1 VAAIALPNIE
11 ILFGADDDPRV
22 DQAIAHV
29 SSRAIRWKVR
39 QTDVQMT
46 TKRGGFDTPMPE
58 SSAGFEQVLGSS
70 PTGQT
75 PLKLAVQ
82 RSGRLTEPTLALLH
96 AIGLDFESYGQ
107 RLFSHCRNFP
117 LSILYGRD
125 DDIPGYLARGTV
137 DLGIVGRNLLYE
149 EDAEVDELAPLGFGY
164 CELVVA
170 AMRDAPYTT
179 PSQLLDARIATSYP
193 RSARRYFAAL
203 GGEPEIITISGSV
216 EVAPSLGLADAIV
229 ELTATGSTLLLNDLR
244 PITTILESEAV
255 LAAHPGARNDPAK
268 CASIDRLL
276 MRIGAVQAAK
286 RYKYLMMN
294 APEEALPAIR
304 AVVPGLKAP
313 TIVPLADPG
322 WVAVH
327 TAVEE
332 DAFWESIERLRAA
345 GATEILV
352 SSLEKLLL

>member
-1 VAAIALPNIE
+1 L
-11 ILFGADDDPRV
+11 
-22 DQAIAHV
+22 Q
-29 SSRAIRWKVR
+29 
-39 QTDVQMT
+39 
-46 TKRGGFDTPMPE
+46 
-58 SSAGFEQVLGSS
+58 
-70 PTGQT
+70 
-75 PLKLAVQ
+75 
-82 RSGRLTEPTLALLH
+82 
-96 AIGLDFESYGQ
+96 FESYGQ

-117 LSILYGRD
+117 LSILYARD
-125 DDIPGYLARGTV
+125 DDIPGYIGRGTV
-137 DLGIVGRNLLYE
+137 DLGIVGRNLIHE
-149 EDAEVDELAPLGFGY
+149 ENVQVVELAPLGFGY

-170 AMRDAPYTT
+170 ALRDSPFTD
-179 PSQLLDARIATSYP
+179 PLQLLNARIATSYP
-193 RSARRYFAAL
+193 HSARSYFHEI
-203 GGEPEIITISGSV
+203 GGDPEIITISGSV

-229 ELTATGSTLLLNDLR
+229 ELTATGSTLMLNDLR
-244 PITTILESEAV
+244 QIATILESEAV
-255 LAAHPGARNDPAK
+255 LAASPDAMNDPGKRAN
-268 CASIDRLL
+268 IDRLM
-276 MRIGAVQAAK
+276 MRMNAVQAAK

-332 DAFWESIERLRAA
+332 DAFWESIERLREA

>member
-1 VAAIALPNIE
+1 MP
-11 ILFGADDDPRV
+11 D
-22 DQAIAHV
+22 
-29 SSRAIRWKVR
+29 SS
-39 QTDVQMT
+39 T
-46 TKRGGFDTPMPE
+46 
-58 SSAGFEQVLGSS
+58 GFEQTLTTS
-70 PTGQT
+70 PTGEM

-82 RSGRLTEPTLALLH
+82 RSGRLTEQTLSLLH
-96 AIGLDFESYGQ
+96 AIGLQFESYGQ

-125 DDIPGYLARGTV
+125 DDIPGYIGRGTV
-137 DLGIVGRNLLYE
+137 DLGIVGRNLIYE
-149 EDAEVDELAPLGFGY
+149 EGVEVVELAPLGFGY

-170 AMRDAPYTT
+170 TLRDAPYTS
-179 PSQLLDARIATSYP
+179 PEQLLESRIATSYP
-193 RSARRYFAAL
+193 ESARRYFQEL
-203 GGEPEIITISGSV
+203 GGSPEIITISGSV

-244 PITTILESEAV
+244 QISTILESQAV
-255 LAAHPGARNDPAK
+255 LAASPDSMRDPTKRAN
-268 CASIDRLL
+268 IERLM
-276 MRIGAVQAAK
+276 MRINAVQAAK

-294 APEEALPAIR
+294 APAEALPAIR

-332 DAFWESIERLRAA
+332 DVFWESIERLRAA

-352 SSLEKLLL
+352 TSLEKLLL

>member
-1 VAAIALPNIE
+1 MP
-11 ILFGADDDPRV
+11 DP
-22 DQAIAHV
+22 
-29 SSRAIRWKVR
+29 
-39 QTDVQMT
+39 T
-46 TKRGGFDTPMPE
+46 
-58 SSAGFEQVLGSS
+58 AGFEQTLTTS
-70 PTGQT
+70 PTGEL

-82 RSGRLTEPTLALLH
+82 RSGRLTEPTLDLLH
-96 AIGLDFESYGQ
+96 AIGLQFESYGQ

-125 DDIPGYLARGTV
+125 DDIPGYIARGTV
-137 DLGIVGRNLLYE
+137 DIGIVGRNLIFE
-149 EDAEVDELAPLGFGY
+149 EGVEIEELAPLGFGY
-164 CELVVA
+164 CSLVVA
-170 AMRDAPYTT
+170 TMRDAPYTD
-179 PSQLLDARIATSYP
+179 PKQLLDARIASSYP
-193 RSARRYFAAL
+193 QSARRYFTSL
-203 GGEPEIITISGSV
+203 GGKPEIITISGSV

-244 PITTILESEAV
+244 PIATILESEAV
-255 LAAHPGARNDPAK
+255 LAASPEAMRDPDK
-268 CASIDRLL
+268 CANIRRLM
-276 MRIGAVQAAK
+276 MRVSAVQAAK

-294 APEEALPAIR
+294 APEAALPAIR

-313 TIVPLADPG
+313 TVVPLADPG

-332 DAFWESIERLRAA
+332 EAFWESIERLRAA

>member
-1 VAAIALPNIE
+1 
-11 ILFGADDDPRV
+11 
-22 DQAIAHV
+22 
-29 SSRAIRWKVR
+29 
-39 QTDVQMT
+39 
-46 TKRGGFDTPMPE
+46 MPE
-58 SSAGFEQVLGSS
+58 ANTGFTQALGLSQ
-70 PTGQT
+70 TGEP
-75 PLKLAVQ
+75 PLKMAVQ
-82 RSGRLTEPTLALLH
+82 RSGRLTQDTLDLLH
-96 AIGLDFESYGQ
+96 AIGLQFESYGQ

-125 DDIPGYLARGTV
+125 DDIPGYIGLGTV
-137 DLGIVGRNLLYE
+137 DLGIVGRNLLHE
-149 EDAEVDELAPLGFGY
+149 EDVAVEELAPLGFGF

-170 AMRDAPYTT
+170 ALRDAPYTE
-179 PSQLLDARIATSYP
+179 PRQLLKARIATSYP
-193 RSARRYFAAL
+193 GSARRYFHAL
-203 GGEPEIITISGSV
+203 GGDPEIITISGSV

-244 PITTILESEAV
+244 PLATILESEAV
-255 LAAHPGARNDPAK
+255 LAANPASLADPAK
-268 CASIDRLL
+268 RANIDRLL
-276 MRIGAVQAAK
+276 MRIDAVRAAK

-294 APEEALPAIR
+294 APEAALPAIR

-313 TIVPLADPG
+313 TIVPLAEPG

>member
-1 VAAIALPNIE
+1 MIAMP
-11 ILFGADDDPRV
+11 DPSTGF
-22 DQAIAHV
+22 QTTLGH
-29 SSRAIRWKVR
+29 SR
-39 QTDVQMT
+39 T
-46 TKRGGFDTPMPE
+46 GEMP
-58 SSAGFEQVLGSS
+58 LR
-70 PTGQT
+70 
-75 PLKLAVQ
+75 LAVQ
-82 RSGRLTEPTLALLH
+82 RSGRLTDHTLELLH
-96 AIGLDFESYGQ
+96 AIGLQFESYGQ

-125 DDIPGYLARGTV
+125 DDIPGYIGLGTV
-137 DLGIVGRNLLYE
+137 DLGIVGRNLIHE
-149 EDAEVDELAPLGFGY
+149 EGVQVEELSPLGFGY

-170 AMRDAPYTT
+170 ALRDSPYQT
-179 PSQLLDARIATSYP
+179 PDQLLDARIATSYP
-193 RSARRYFAAL
+193 NSARRYFQEI
-203 GGEPEIITISGSV
+203 GGNPEIITISGSV

-244 PITTILESEAV
+244 PMATILESEAV
-255 LAAHPGARNDPAK
+255 LAANPAAMADPAK
-268 CASIDRLL
+268 RANIDRLI
-276 MRIGAVQAAK
+276 MRIDAVRAAK
-286 RYKYLMMN
+286 RYKYLMLN

>member
-1 VAAIALPNIE
+1 MREATTG
-11 ILFGADDDPRV
+11 FT
-22 DQAIAHV
+22 
-29 SSRAIRWKVR
+29 
-39 QTDVQMT
+39 QTLGQ
-46 TKRGGFDTPMPE
+46 
-58 SSAGFEQVLGSS
+58 SATGEQ
-70 PTGQT
+70 
-75 PLKLAVQ
+75 PLKMAVQ
-82 RSGRLTEPTLALLH
+82 RSGRLTQDTLDLLH
-96 AIGLDFESYGQ
+96 AIGLQFESYGQ

-125 DDIPGYLARGTV
+125 DDIPGYIGLGTV
-137 DLGIVGRNLLYE
+137 DLGIVGRNLIYE
-149 EDAEVDELAPLGFGY
+149 ENAAVEELVPLGFGF

-170 AMRDAPYTT
+170 TLRDAPFTD
-179 PSQLLDARIATSYP
+179 PRQLLHARIATSYP
-193 RSARRYFAAL
+193 ASARRYFQEL
-203 GGEPEIITISGSV
+203 GGNPEIITISGSV

-244 PITTILESEAV
+244 PLATILTSEAV
-255 LAAHPGARNDPAK
+255 LAVNPSALADPAK
-268 CASIDRLL
+268 RVNIDRLL
-276 MRIGAVQAAK
+276 LRIDAVRAAK

-294 APEEALPAIR
+294 APEAALPAIR

-332 DAFWESIERLRAA
+332 DAFWESIEKLRAA

>member
-1 VAAIALPNIE
+1 
-11 ILFGADDDPRV
+11 
-22 DQAIAHV
+22 
-29 SSRAIRWKVR
+29 
-39 QTDVQMT
+39 
-46 TKRGGFDTPMPE
+46 MPE
-58 SSAGFEQVLGSS
+58 TTTGFTHTLDVS
-70 PTGQT
+70 PTGEL

-82 RSGRLTEPTLALLH
+82 RSGRLTEPTLELLH
-96 AIGLDFESYGQ
+96 AIGLQFESYGQ

-125 DDIPGYLARGTV
+125 DDIPGYIGLGTV
-137 DLGIVGRNLLYE
+137 DLGIVGRNLIHE
-149 EDAEVDELAPLGFGY
+149 EGVTVEELVPLGFGY

-170 AMRDAPYTT
+170 TLREAPYTT
-179 PSQLLDARIATSYP
+179 PEHLLRSRIATSYP
-193 RSARRYFAAL
+193 HSARRYFHSL
-203 GGEPEIITISGSV
+203 GGEPDIITISGSV

-244 PITTILESEAV
+244 PIATILESEAV
-255 LAAHPGARNDPAK
+255 LAASPAALADPGRRAN
-268 CASIDRLL
+268 IDRLV
-276 MRIGAVQAAK
+276 MRIDAVRAAK

-294 APEEALPAIR
+294 APEAALPAIR